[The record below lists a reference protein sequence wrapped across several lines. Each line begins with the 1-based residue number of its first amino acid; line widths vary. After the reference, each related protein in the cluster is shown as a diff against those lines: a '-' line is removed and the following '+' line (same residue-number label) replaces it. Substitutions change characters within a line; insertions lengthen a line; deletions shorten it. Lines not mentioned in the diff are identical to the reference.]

1 MSKTIT
7 TTKHSLLELTESIQL
22 KDVITFQINS
32 EVPSSI
38 NLVLKPKFCHH
49 QVMPGQGPVAPK

>member
-7 TTKHSLLELTESIQL
+7 ATKQSLLELTESIQL

-32 EVPSSI
+32 
-38 NLVLKPKFCHH
+38 
-49 QVMPGQGPVAPK
+49 

>member
-7 TTKHSLLELTESIQL
+7 STKQSLLELTESIQL

-32 EVPSSI
+32 EVASSI
-38 NLVLKPKFCHH
+38 NLVLKPNFCNH
-49 QVMPGQGPVAPK
+49 QVMSGQGPVAPK